1 MRRRDADA
9 ALNLRDGVALATG
22 DAEARLAAALRERDA
37 AQSLVATTRT
47 ELRNITSERDAL
59 RKREERRPSDGA
71 DAARLA
77 ADRDALEARLREA
90 VAANAALRR
99 DRRAP
104 AAATSKAP
112 DRALEDEC
120 ARLRTRLDA
129 LSADARVHGVQLER
143 ARAATADA
151 LAQRD
156 ATKQQADAA
165 VARAIATMK
174 GAVEKA
180 RSDAAREI
188 AEAKADADAAREDLK
203 DVKAS
208 FHDTLQ
214 VVLAGDGPASQAPAT
229 SSRPTFALEEEEED

>member
-1 MRRRDADA
+1 MCIRDS
-9 ALNLRDGVALATG
+9 
-22 DAEARLAAALRERDA
+22 LAAALRERDA

-104 AAATSKAP
+104 AAAPSKP
-112 DRALEDEC
+112 DRALEDEV
-120 ARLRTRLDA
+120 AALRSRLEA
-129 LSADARVHGVQLER
+129 LAADARVHGVQLER

-214 VVLAGDGPASQAPAT
+214 VVLAADGPASQAPAT

>member
-1 MRRRDADA
+1 MC
-9 ALNLRDGVALATG
+9 
-22 DAEARLAAALRERDA
+22 
-37 AQSLVATTRT
+37 
-47 ELRNITSERDAL
+47 I
-59 RKREERRPSDGA
+59 
-71 DAARLA
+71 
-77 ADRDALEARLREA
+77 
-90 VAANAALRR
+90 R
-99 DRRAP
+99 DR
-104 AAATSKAP
+104 
-112 DRALEDEC
+112 
-120 ARLRTRLDA
+120 
-129 LSADARVHGVQLER
+129 GER

-180 RSDAAREI
+180 RSDAARDI

-214 VVLAGDGPASQAPAT
+214 VVLAGDGPSSSTAPAT
-229 SSRPTFALEEEEED
+229 SRPSFALEEEEED